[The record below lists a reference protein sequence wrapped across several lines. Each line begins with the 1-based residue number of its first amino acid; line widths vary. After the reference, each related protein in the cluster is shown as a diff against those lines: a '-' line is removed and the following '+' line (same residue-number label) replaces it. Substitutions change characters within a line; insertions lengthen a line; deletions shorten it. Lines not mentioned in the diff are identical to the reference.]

1 MEFLG
6 QQSGI
11 GGLSDVFG
19 LSQSPTYVPAQEV
32 CIDHSWVSST
42 FVRYLSLVS
51 DVKHFCS

>member
-1 MEFLG
+1 LEFLG